1 MLTRARSVLNKIL
14 LPFTIPVNEEY
25 GSTSGVLNKIVNQF
39 ATKTGLNEKEQKPL
53 LYIGETLLV
62 RPRQIEPY
70 VDGLTTLF

>member
-14 LPFTIPVNEEY
+14 LQFDIPVNEEH

-39 ATKTGLNEKEQKPL
+39 ATKTGLNQKEQKAP

-62 RPRQIEPY
+62 RPHQIEP
-70 VDGLTTLF
+70 